1 MCMCEYSRNQ
11 TRQCQEIVQKWP
23 DLRDE
28 DGLVLAADHHALE
41 GSLGDGEDVGR
52 HLVAPLPNVDLHG
65 ALGVDGETLVG
76 VDGNTEETGVG
87 VDEFILVPD
96 N

>member
-1 MCMCEYSRNQ
+1 LHQSHRILN
-11 TRQCQEIVQKWP
+11 IVIIELP
-23 DLRDE
+23 A
-28 DGLVLAADHHALE
+28 LA
-41 GSLGDGEDVGR
+41 
-52 HLVAPLPNVDLHG
+52 NVDLHG